1 MGAPSMKT
9 LKELIKEEREAV
21 ATMLAMRENYQ
32 AAQNNLDAAERNLSN
47 ARIALD
53 MALEKSVSL
62 EKAERMIEEIEDARQ
77 RLSSDATK

>member
-53 MALEKSVSL
+53 MAIEK
-62 EKAERMIEEIEDARQ
+62 ETPNGRP
-77 RLSSDATK
+77 